1 MDENHRL
8 KSTVALT
15 GATGFIG
22 HELQR
27 RLLAAGYPVRA
38 LVRPHSAHRSQL
50 LAGIHSVDVALNDER
65 ALTDALGGVAT
76 VIYCAGAVRGA
87 VLADFAAANIDGL
100 QHLCRVAAARP
111 EPPHILLISSLA
123 ATRPELS
130 DYARSKFEGEQILH
144 TTPSLS
150 WTILR
155 PPAVYGPGDREMLP
169 LFRAIRAGLALIVGP
184 PAQRL
189 SLLHVEDLG
198 RAVLACVEQQD
209 ACVGMTFELDDG
221 HENGY
226 GWKDIIGAA
235 RGAMPVCELHV
246 SRRLLLVIARVN
258 LWLSALRGRAPML
271 TPGKV
276 RELSEP
282 SWLCDNSP
290 LRAATG
296 WLPQVSLRAGIER
309 LFSDTL
315 SP

>member
-27 RLLAAGYPVRA
+27 RMLVAGYPVRA

-50 LAGIHSVDVALNDER
+50 LAGIHTVDVALDDER
-65 ALTDALGGVAT
+65 ALAAALGGVAT
-76 VIYCAGAVRGA
+76 VVYCAGAVRGA
-87 VLADFAAANIDGL
+87 APADFTAANIDGL
-100 QHLCRVAAARP
+100 RHLCRVAATRP

-123 ATRPELS
+123 ATRPQLS

-144 TTPSLS
+144 SMPSLS

-169 LFRAIRAGLALIVGP
+169 LFRAIRVGLALIVGP

-198 RAVLACVEQQD
+198 RAVLACVDRQGE
-209 ACVGMTFELDDG
+209 CVGMTFELDDG
-221 HENGY
+221 QAQGY
-226 GWKDIIGAA
+226 AWQDIVSAA
-235 RGAMPVCELHV
+235 RGAMPVWELHV
-246 SRRLLLVIARVN
+246 SRGLLRLIARVN
-258 LWLSALRGRAPML
+258 LWLSALLGRAPML

-282 SWLCDNSP
+282 SWLCDNSR
-290 LRAATG
+290 LSAATG
-296 WLPQVSLRAGIER
+296 WVPQVPLRAGIER